1 MRNNWAHC
9 KNILCIR
16 PDNLGD
22 LLMSGPAIRA
32 LKETFG
38 CRITVLTSSMASG
51 IATLMP
57 EIDEVMIFDVP
68 WVKTNSATDAFTFN
82 ETVRQIS
89 KKNFDAAVIFT
100 VYSQNP
106 LPTVMLAYLAGIPKR
121 LAYCRENP
129 YQLLTD
135 WIPDQ
140 EPYRLIK
147 HQVRRDLDLVATIGA
162 TTTLDRMQLTTNE
175 QVKKDVLKNLIGLG
189 MDTSK
194 RWIILHPGVSEP
206 KRAYPIEKWVAS
218 GRELINNGYQL
229 VLSGIESEK
238 QLCHDIQQ
246 QLGAS
251 CWNAAGLF
259 SLVEFV
265 QFISLC
271 PLVVSVNTG
280 TVHIA
285 AAVGTPVVVLYAMT
299 NPQHTPWKVPNRVLP
314 FPVSSEAQS
323 RNEVICHVQQ
333 LVNVPYEL
341 PGPEAIVCAVQQL
354 LEPATSLNPEPVTI
368 VWPQHVPDQDPAR
381 PAS

>member
-1 MRNNWAHC
+1 
-9 KNILCIR
+9 
-16 PDNLGD
+16 
-22 LLMSGPAIRA
+22 
-32 LKETFG
+32 
-38 CRITVLTSSMASG
+38 
-51 IATLMP
+51 
-57 EIDEVMIFDVP
+57 
-68 WVKTNSATDAFTFN
+68 
-82 ETVRQIS
+82 
-89 KKNFDAAVIFT
+89 
-100 VYSQNP
+100 
-106 LPTVMLAYLAGIPKR
+106 MLAYLAGIPKR

-135 WIPDQ
+135 WVPDQ
-140 EPYRLIK
+140 EPYMLIK

-162 TTTLDRMQLTTNE
+162 STMDDRMRLHTDE
-175 QVKKDVLKNLIGLG
+175 EFKIRVLKNLSELG
-189 MDTSK
+189 IATDK
-194 RWIILHPGVSEP
+194 RWLILHPGVSEP

-218 GRELINNGYQL
+218 GQELINNGYQL

>member
-57 EIDEVMIFDVP
+57 EIDVVLIFDVP

-218 GRELINNGYQL
+218 GRELINKGYQL